1 MRILTQIFP
10 VAGPWP
16 GRLAISARP
25 RGGDW
30 LHEEMSAWR
39 EAGVNVVASLLT
51 EGEADEMEL
60 ENEQA
65 ESEKNGMEF
74 ASFAIPDRTAPS
86 PGNTLQGFLD
96 SLNAKLNQGD
106 RVILHCRQ
114 GVGRAGLIAAA
125 LLIETGLTPEAAIQ
139 RVSTARGVPVPETN
153 EQRLWIESFAATLAR
168 KP

>member
-1 MRILTQIFP
+1 MGSAASADSVAWRRVSESPEARSNRPVADRMDRRQPFARSKGLPESQAGRDDSRRAPSRLCPARPRRGCERAAKGDNLEDRNGMRILTQIFP

-74 ASFAIPDRTAPS
+74 ASFA
-86 PGNTLQGFLD
+86 
-96 SLNAKLNQGD
+96 
-106 RVILHCRQ
+106 
-114 GVGRAGLIAAA
+114 
-125 LLIETGLTPEAAIQ
+125 
-139 RVSTARGVPVPETN
+139 
-153 EQRLWIESFAATLAR
+153 
-168 KP
+168 